1 MKTLCSFLQVGRNM
15 HQGNQTTV
23 SEFLLLGLSNRA
35 EQQKLLFV
43 LFLGMYLVTV
53 SGNGLIILAIGLDS
67 YLHTPMYLFLANLSF
82 ADLSSI
88 STSVPNML
96 MNIQTKSQSISYESC
111 ITQMYF
117 SIAFVV
123 IDNFLLGVMAYDRF
137 VAICHPLSYTTIM
150 KPRLCI
156 LLTVIP
162 WVLSNAVA
170 LTHTLLLLPLLFCD
184 SNALPHFFCDLAPLL
199 RLSCSDTVVN
209 ELVLLVVGLSVITF
223 PFSLI
228 LFSYV
233 RIVRAVL
240 RLSCTE
246 GKWKAFSTCGSHL
259 TVVLLFYGTIVGVYF
274 CPSFTHPDD
283 RDQIGAVLFTVVA
296 PMMNPFIYSLR
307 NKDMKGALR
316 KLICRK

>member
-1 MKTLCSFLQVGRNM
+1 M
-15 HQGNQTTV
+15 
-23 SEFLLLGLSNRA
+23 E
-35 EQQKLLFV
+35 
-43 LFLGMYLVTV
+43 
-53 SGNGLIILAIGLDS
+53 
-67 YLHTPMYLFLANLSF
+67 
-82 ADLSSI
+82 
-88 STSVPNML
+88 
-96 MNIQTKSQSISYESC
+96 
-111 ITQMYF
+111 
-117 SIAFVV
+117 
-123 IDNFLLGVMAYDRF
+123 
-137 VAICHPLSYTTIM
+137 
-150 KPRLCI
+150 PRLCI

-240 RLSCTE
+240 RLACTE

-259 TVVLLFYGTIVGVYF
+259 AVVLLFYGTMVGVYF